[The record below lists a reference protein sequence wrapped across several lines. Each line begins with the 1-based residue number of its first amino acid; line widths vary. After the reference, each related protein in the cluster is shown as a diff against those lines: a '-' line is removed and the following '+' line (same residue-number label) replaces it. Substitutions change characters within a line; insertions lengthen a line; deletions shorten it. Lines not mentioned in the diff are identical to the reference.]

1 MKMKKRKYKFGLQ
14 KKLVIFTIML
24 ALITYSTSALFLYI
38 VYPYVTNYISQQAFT
53 ILTLL
58 MGIIWSGILAYAAAS
73 MIIRPLQRLEQAVV
87 QAGEGDIETDVDVK
101 EVDDEINSLGRAFNV
116 MLGNLREMIHHI
128 DDNFNKTN
136 ENVIAISQK
145 SKQAAEESE
154 NASHTMGEISSGAE
168 SSAAAIQSTAESV
181 EDISGLALEV
191 QEKAKESEK
200 MSTAM
205 VDELLDSKQIVQ
217 SLVDGIERLAAENHT
232 SLKSVRKLEGHAK
245 EVEQIIKLVGD
256 IANQTNLL
264 ALNASI
270 EAARAG
276 EHGQGFAVVAEE
288 VRKLAD
294 ESATAVQGISGLI
307 QNIQLEVGNVVVQM
321 SNQAQSANEEALK
334 GTKTNG
340 VIEEMTTTI
349 HQVASSVQSISGLV
363 DKQME
368 SVQKTSIQSQEV
380 AAIAEETSAGAEEVA
395 RKSIEQASD
404 MEEIDALAEQL
415 KHQASIL
422 KDTIT
427 RFHI

>member
-1 MKMKKRKYKFGLQ
+1 MEKRKYKFGLQ

-24 ALITYSTSALFLYI
+24 ALITYSTSALFLYV
-38 VYPYVTNYISQQAFT
+38 VYPYVENYISQQAFT

-73 MIIRPLQRLEQAVV
+73 MIIKPLQQLEHAVV
-87 QAGEGDIETDVDVK
+87 QAGEGDIESDVNVK

-145 SKQAAEESE
+145 SKRAAEDSES
-154 NASHTMGEISSGAE
+154 ASHTMGEISAGAE
-168 SSAAAIQSTAESV
+168 SSATAIQVTAESV

-205 VDELLDSKQIVQ
+205 VAELLDSKQIVQ
-217 SLVDGIERLAAENHT
+217 SLVDGIERLAEENHT
-232 SLKSVRKLEGHAK
+232 SLKSVRKLEEHAK

-276 EHGQGFAVVAEE
+276 EHGKGFAVVAEE

-307 QNIQLEVGNVVVQM
+307 QNIQSEVGNVVVQM
-321 SNQAQSANEEALK
+321 SNQAQTANEEAHK
-334 GTKTNG
+334 GTKTNE

-404 MEEIDALAEQL
+404 MEEIDILAEQL
-415 KHQASIL
+415 KRQASIL